1 MSSNVVSPKPA
12 KPKERAHKRNTKGS
26 WLLVVPAAVIVLVF
40 GLYPVLALLRNSFGL
55 GDVGMH
61 EEAGF
66 TFAYYLEAFQV
77 PRIRA
82 ALINSILVAG
92 GAVVITVVFAIP
104 LVLHLARQSRSG
116 KSTAFADALLTFP
129 IVLPGIIIGFFSI
142 VLIGRNSLLGN
153 IFEPLSGLAYT
164 YIGLYVAYVFFS
176 IPRVISPLRGAA
188 EMMDP
193 ELEEAALSLGA
204 SKTRV
209 FWTVTLPLILPAAIE
224 VAGTAAAVALG
235 GYGTVAALSQG
246 IRLLPLDVVDALN
259 NGYNIATAS
268 AFAVILAILTILCLV
283 LGQVLSRAVKGAFR

>member
-55 GDVGMH
+55 GDVGLH